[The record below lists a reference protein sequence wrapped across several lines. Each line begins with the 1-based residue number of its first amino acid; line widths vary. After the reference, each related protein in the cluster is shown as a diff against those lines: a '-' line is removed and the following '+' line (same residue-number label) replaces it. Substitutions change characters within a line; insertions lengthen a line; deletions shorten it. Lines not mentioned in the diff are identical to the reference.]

1 MGFKK
6 LVNDIKVDKRR
17 KLIAIYC
24 RVSTE
29 EQSENGYSI
38 DEQERLLE
46 EWCKKMGYVIYKC
59 YSDRGISGKNIKDRP
74 ALKELLSDAK
84 AGKFDMVISWKIN
97 RLSRKLE
104 DVLKIV
110 NLLEKNNI
118 TFKSYSEP
126 FETDTPAGRMQ
137 FQMMALIGE
146 FERGTIAQNVKMG
159 MIAKAKSGNWCG
171 GRVLGYDLVPNNSPE
186 EEKKGKNKLEIN
198 EKEAEIVR
206 FIFNEYSKGKGY
218 KAITNKMNKL
228 GYKTKKGNN
237 FSVGSI
243 RDILTNPVYIGE
255 IRYNVR
261 QNWSEKRRRNI
272 NPNPIRVKG
281 KHEAIIDRELWDKVQ
296 LILESKKGKPSR
308 IYDGEYPL
316 TGILRC
322 PKCGAGMVISRTT
335 NTLADGTKKR
345 IAYYCCGNWKNK
357 GTSVCNS
364 NTIRV
369 DKANEHVFKKI
380 EELVS
385 NEAMIKAVVK
395 NINKERKDKVKP
407 AKRLLGD
414 IDKELEKLDKRKRK
428 IFEAYEDDILTKDE
442 FQTRKNELNEKIRIL
457 EEEKKPLL
465 NTISEEVSEEI
476 PYEFIKD
483 ILMNFSKVLNSS
495 VSREQQKKLLHMI
508 ISEITM
514 NESREIDSIK
524 LNINDKL
531 VEYLVKEGGVPIK
544 GIPSSFMLKNI
555 GLKVLDLD
563 IAIIG

>member
-6 LVNDIKVDKRR
+6 LVNDIKVEKRR

-97 RLSRKLE
+97 RVSRKLE

-369 DKANEHVFKKI
+369 DKANEYVFKKI

-385 NEAMIKAVVK
+385 NEAMIKAVVE

-428 IFEAYEDDILTKDE
+428 IFEAYEDDILTKEE
-442 FQTRKNELNEKIRIL
+442 FQTRKDELNEKIRIL

-465 NTISEEVSEEI
+465 NTISEDVSEDI

-483 ILMNFSKVLNSS
+483 ILMNFSKILNSS

-544 GIPSSFMLKNI
+544 GIPSSFMLINV
-555 GLKVLDLD
+555 GLKVLNLD
-563 IAIIG
+563 VVI

>member
-6 LVNDIKVDKRR
+6 LVNDIKVEKRR

-84 AGKFDMVISWKIN
+84 EGKFDMVISWKIN
-97 RLSRKLE
+97 RVSRKLE

-186 EEKKGKNKLEIN
+186 EEKKGKNKLKIN

-218 KAITNKMNKL
+218 KAITNQINKL
-228 GYKTKKGNN
+228 GYKTKKGND

-335 NTLADGTKKR
+335 NTLADGSKKR

-369 DKANEHVFKKI
+369 DKANEYVFKKI

-428 IFEAYEDDILTKDE
+428 IFEAYEDDILTKEE
-442 FQTRKNELNEKIRIL
+442 FQIRKDELNEKIRIL

-465 NTISEEVSEEI
+465 NTISEDVSEEI

-483 ILMNFSKVLNSS
+483 ILMNFSKILNSS

-514 NESREIDSIK
+514 NESREIESIK

-544 GIPSSFMLKNI
+544 GIPSSFMLINV
-555 GLKVLDLD
+555 GLKVLNLD
-563 IAIIG
+563 VVI

>member
-1 MGFKK
+1 
-6 LVNDIKVDKRR
+6 NDIKVEKRR

-29 EQSENGYSI
+29 EQSEKGYSI

-97 RLSRKLE
+97 RVSRKLE

-218 KAITNKMNKL
+218 KAITNQINKL

-369 DKANEHVFKKI
+369 DKANEYVFKKI

-428 IFEAYEDDILTKDE
+428 IFEAYEDDILTKEE
-442 FQTRKNELNEKIRIL
+442 FQTRKDELNEKIRIL

-465 NTISEEVSEEI
+465 NTISEDISEEI

-483 ILMNFSKVLNSS
+483 ILMNFSKILNSS

-544 GIPSSFMLKNI
+544 GIPSSFLLINV
-555 GLKVLDLD
+555 GLKILNLD
-563 IAIIG
+563 IAI

>member
-6 LVNDIKVDKRR
+6 LVNDIKVEKRR

-97 RLSRKLE
+97 RVSRKLE

-110 NLLEKNNI
+110 SLLEKNNI

-369 DKANEHVFKKI
+369 DKANEYVFKKI

-395 NINKERKDKVKP
+395 NINKERKDKVKL
-407 AKRLLGD
+407 AKRLLSD

-428 IFEAYEDDILTKDE
+428 IFEAYEDDIITKEE
-442 FQTRKNELNEKIRIL
+442 FQIRKDELNEKIRNL

-465 NTISEEVSEEI
+465 KTISEEVSEEI

-483 ILMNFSKVLNSS
+483 ILMNFSKILNSS

-524 LNINDKL
+524 LNINEKL

-544 GIPSSFMLKNI
+544 GIPSSFMLINVGVRI
-555 GLKVLDLD
+555 LNLD
-563 IAIIG
+563 IVI

>member
-6 LVNDIKVDKRR
+6 LVNDIKVEKRR

-97 RLSRKLE
+97 RVSRKLE

-369 DKANEHVFKKI
+369 DKANEYVFKKI

-428 IFEAYEDDILTKDE
+428 IFEAYEDDILTKEE

-483 ILMNFSKVLNSS
+483 ILMNFSKILNSS
-495 VSREQQKKLLHMI
+495 ISREQQKKLLHMI

-544 GIPSSFMLKNI
+544 GIPSSFMLRNV

-563 IAIIG
+563 IDI

>member
-6 LVNDIKVDKRR
+6 LVNDIKIEKRR
-17 KLIAIYC
+17 KIIAIYC
-24 RVSTE
+24 RVSTD
-29 EQSENGYSI
+29 EQAEFGYSI
-38 DEQERLLE
+38 DEQKRLLE
-46 EWCKKMGYVIYKC
+46 EWCKANDYIIYKC

-84 AGKFDMVISWKIN
+84 EGKIDMVISWKIN
-97 RLSRKLE
+97 RVSRKLE

-110 NLLEKNNI
+110 SLLEKNNI

-218 KAITNKMNKL
+218 KAITNQINKL

-369 DKANEHVFKKI
+369 DKANEYVFKKI

-428 IFEAYEDDILTKDE
+428 IFEAYEDDILTKEE
-442 FQTRKNELNEKIRIL
+442 FQIRKDELNEKIRIL

-465 NTISEEVSEEI
+465 NTISEDVSEEI

-514 NESREIDSIK
+514 NESREIESIK

-544 GIPSSFMLKNI
+544 GIPSSFMLINI
-555 GLKVLDLD
+555 GLKVLNLS
-563 IAIIG
+563 IVI

>member
-6 LVNDIKVDKRR
+6 LVNDIKVEKRR

-97 RLSRKLE
+97 RVSRKLE

-186 EEKKGKNKLEIN
+186 EEKKGKNKLKIN

-218 KAITNKMNKL
+218 KAITNQINKL

-335 NTLADGTKKR
+335 NTLADGSKKR

-369 DKANEHVFKKI
+369 DKANEYVFKKI

-428 IFEAYEDDILTKDE
+428 IFEAYEDDILTKEE

-483 ILMNFSKVLNSS
+483 ILMNFSKILNSS

-514 NESREIDSIK
+514 NESREIESIK

-544 GIPSSFMLKNI
+544 GIPSSFMLINV
-555 GLKVLDLD
+555 GLKVLNLD
-563 IAIIG
+563 VVI

>member
-6 LVNDIKVDKRR
+6 LVNDTKIEKRR
-17 KLIAIYC
+17 KIIAIYC
-24 RVSTE
+24 RVSTD
-29 EQSENGYSI
+29 EQAEFGYSI
-38 DEQERLLE
+38 DEQKRLLE
-46 EWCKKMGYVIYKC
+46 EWCKANDYIIYKC

-84 AGKFDMVISWKIN
+84 EGKFDMVISWKIN
-97 RLSRKLE
+97 RVSRKLE

-159 MIAKAKSGNWCG
+159 MIAKAKYGNWCG

-369 DKANEHVFKKI
+369 DKANEYVFKKI

-428 IFEAYEDDILTKDE
+428 IFEAYEDDILTKEE
-442 FQTRKNELNEKIRIL
+442 FQTRKDELNEKIRIL

-483 ILMNFSKVLNSS
+483 ILMNFSKILNSS
-495 VSREQQKKLLHMI
+495 VSREQQKKLLNMI

-524 LNINDKL
+524 LHIHNKL
-531 VEYLVKEGGVPIK
+531 VEHLVKEGGVPIK
-544 GIPSSFMLKNI
+544 GIPSSFMLRNI
-555 GLKVLDLD
+555 GVRILNLN
-563 IAIIG
+563 ITI

>member
-6 LVNDIKVDKRR
+6 LVNDIKIEKRR
-17 KLIAIYC
+17 KIIAIYC
-24 RVSTE
+24 RVSTD
-29 EQSENGYSI
+29 EQAEFGYSI
-38 DEQERLLE
+38 DEQKRLLE
-46 EWCKKMGYVIYKC
+46 EWCKANDYIIYKC

-97 RLSRKLE
+97 RVSRKLE

-218 KAITNKMNKL
+218 KAITNQINKL

-335 NTLADGTKKR
+335 NTLADGTRKR

-369 DKANEHVFKKI
+369 DKANEYVFKKI

-428 IFEAYEDDILTKDE
+428 IFEAYEDDILTKEE
-442 FQTRKNELNEKIRIL
+442 FQTRKDELNEKIRIL

-465 NTISEEVSEEI
+465 NTISEDISEEI

-483 ILMNFSKVLNSS
+483 ILMNFSKILNSS

-544 GIPSSFMLKNI
+544 GIPSSFMLRNVGI
-555 GLKVLDLD
+555 RILNLD
-563 IAIIG
+563 IVI

>member
-6 LVNDIKVDKRR
+6 LVNDIKVEKRR

-97 RLSRKLE
+97 RVSRKLE

-159 MIAKAKSGNWCG
+159 MIAKAKYGNWCG

-428 IFEAYEDDILTKDE
+428 IFEAYEDDIITKEE
-442 FQTRKNELNEKIRIL
+442 FQIRKDELNEKIRNL

-465 NTISEEVSEEI
+465 KTISEDISEEI

-483 ILMNFSKVLNSS
+483 ILMNFSKILNSS

-531 VEYLVKEGGVPIK
+531 VEYLVKEGGLPIK
-544 GIPSSFMLKNI
+544 GIPSYFMLINV
-555 GLKVLDLD
+555 GLKVLNLN
-563 IAIIG
+563 III

>member
-6 LVNDIKVDKRR
+6 LVNDIKVEKRR

-97 RLSRKLE
+97 RVSRKLE

-110 NLLEKNNI
+110 NILEKNNI

-218 KAITNKMNKL
+218 KAITNQINKL

-369 DKANEHVFKKI
+369 DKANEYVFKKI

-428 IFEAYEDDILTKDE
+428 IFEAYEDDILTKEE
-442 FQTRKNELNEKIRIL
+442 FQIRKDELNEKIRIL

-465 NTISEEVSEEI
+465 NTISEDVSEEI

-483 ILMNFSKVLNSS
+483 ILMNFSKILNSS

-524 LNINDKL
+524 LNINDNL

-544 GIPSSFMLKNI
+544 GIPSSFMLKNV
-555 GLKVLDLD
+555 GLKVLNLYID
-563 IAIIG
+563 I

>member
-6 LVNDIKVDKRR
+6 LVNDIKVEKRR

-97 RLSRKLE
+97 RVSRKLE

-186 EEKKGKNKLEIN
+186 EEKKGKNKLKIN

-218 KAITNKMNKL
+218 KAITNQINKL
-228 GYKTKKGNN
+228 GYKTKKGND

-369 DKANEHVFKKI
+369 DKANEYVFKKI

-385 NEAMIKAVVK
+385 NEAVIKAVVK

-428 IFEAYEDDILTKDE
+428 IFEAYEDDILTKAE
-442 FQTRKNELNEKIRIL
+442 FQIRKDELNEKIRIL

-465 NTISEEVSEEI
+465 NTISEDVSEEI

-483 ILMNFSKVLNSS
+483 ILKNFSKVLNSN

-544 GIPSSFMLKNI
+544 GIPSSFMLINV

-563 IAIIG
+563 VVI

>member
-6 LVNDIKVDKRR
+6 LVNDIKVEKRR

-97 RLSRKLE
+97 RVSRKLE

-186 EEKKGKNKLEIN
+186 EEKKGKNKLKIN

-218 KAITNKMNKL
+218 KAITNQINKL
-228 GYKTKKGNN
+228 GYKTKKGND

-335 NTLADGTKKR
+335 NTLADGSKKR

-369 DKANEHVFKKI
+369 DKANEYVFKKI

-428 IFEAYEDDILTKDE
+428 IFEAYEDDILNKEE

-483 ILMNFSKVLNSS
+483 ILMNFSKILNSS

-514 NESREIDSIK
+514 NESREIESIK

-544 GIPSSFMLKNI
+544 GIPSSFMLINV
-555 GLKVLDLD
+555 GLKVLNLD
-563 IAIIG
+563 VVI

>member
-6 LVNDIKVDKRR
+6 LVNDIKVEKRR

-97 RLSRKLE
+97 RVSRKLE

-186 EEKKGKNKLEIN
+186 EEKKGKNKLKIN

-218 KAITNKMNKL
+218 KAITNQINKL
-228 GYKTKKGNN
+228 GYKTKKGND

-322 PKCGAGMVISRTT
+322 PKCRAGMVISRTT

-369 DKANEHVFKKI
+369 DKANEYVFKKI

-385 NEAMIKAVVK
+385 NEAVIKAVVK

-428 IFEAYEDDILTKDE
+428 IFEAYEDDILTKAE
-442 FQTRKNELNEKIRIL
+442 FQIRKDELNEKIRIL

-465 NTISEEVSEEI
+465 NTISEDVSEEI

-483 ILMNFSKVLNSS
+483 ILMNFSKILNSS

-514 NESREIDSIK
+514 NESREIESIK

-544 GIPSSFMLKNI
+544 GIPSSFMLINI
-555 GLKVLDLD
+555 GLKVLNLS
-563 IAIIG
+563 IVI